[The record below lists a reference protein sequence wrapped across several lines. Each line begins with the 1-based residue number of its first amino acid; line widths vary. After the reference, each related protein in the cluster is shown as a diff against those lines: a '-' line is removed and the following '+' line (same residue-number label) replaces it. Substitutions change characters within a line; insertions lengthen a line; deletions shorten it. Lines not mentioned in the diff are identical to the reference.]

1 MRLGVEHDLA
11 VVGTAESVAPA
22 VRHAMSSPIDVL
34 IFDIDSLGDDDTTGI
49 ATFRKA
55 QPTSR
60 IVALSLSDDNQTRRA
75 VAEAGADVLIGKHE
89 PAEAL
94 LSAIRASPPPSGGRL
109 GGGPVH

>member
-34 IFDIDSLGDDDTTGI
+34 IFDIDRLGNDDTTGI

-55 QPTSR
+55 QPMSR
-60 IVALSLSDDNQTRRA
+60 IVALSLNDDPQTRRA
-75 VAEAGADVLIGKHE
+75 AEEAGADVFVGKHE

-94 LSAIRASPPPSGGRL
+94 IDAIRTSARPRA
-109 GGGPVH
+109 